1 MYIWLPV
8 YIYMYLHMHT
18 SIYTYTPSG
27 FQPGSQAD
35 ATGGH
40 QCLGSMEVSEVFF
53 ENFK

>member
-1 MYIWLPV
+1 MASGI